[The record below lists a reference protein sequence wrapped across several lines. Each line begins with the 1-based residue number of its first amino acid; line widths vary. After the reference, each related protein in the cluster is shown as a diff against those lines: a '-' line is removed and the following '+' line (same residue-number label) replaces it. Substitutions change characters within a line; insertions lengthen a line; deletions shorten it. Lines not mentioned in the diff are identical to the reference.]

1 MKHLLRPAIWLLSQL
16 TFPRKLALVGVLF
29 LIPLALLAILLLPR
43 LNADIAFAERE
54 LIGIQA
60 IKPTKIL
67 TSQAQAQRGTAQLIL
82 NGDQNARERLA
93 DIQANAE
100 AAIAILDDFDRRH
113 GAQLNTSDSWAK
125 IKSRWGYLRDNALT
139 LPADKSFLLHND
151 FISSL
156 NDFLSKLADTSGL
169 SQDREIAPYYLGR
182 MVIDHLPELIESLG
196 QTRALSAGAAQRKS
210 LTPMERYQLSVQVGE
225 AEESEKKLIA
235 QFDKALSAFPD
246 IRNRL
251 QPSLLKATESALI
264 FIFAVQNEVL
274 LADKITASGQT
285 LYDTGTI
292 AINAAYHLC
301 ESTLPDLQGMIQERL
316 NQLTTERRLI
326 FTLTA
331 IALTLVAYLFIGFSV
346 GFLGNLT
353 ALKEAAGRVA
363 RGDFHA
369 YASIASRDEMHDIAS
384 SFNHMA
390 DSLRS
395 TVSLLRSSEE
405 KYRNIMEQAG
415 DMFLLVDLQ
424 GNLVDA
430 NRMAET
436 LLGYSREELLRMN
449 ILDLTP
455 NQEKREVAAILTRL
469 EQEGICEEEHLAL
482 CKDGRTIPVHAKCSL
497 IEHAGEKLALGIFR
511 DISAAVESRQRIEF
525 LATHDPL
532 TGLPNRSLL
541 YDRIQHAL
549 ARSEREPEPFALL
562 FIDLDNFKAV
572 NDTFGHDQGD
582 QMLLQA
588 AMRIQSCVRAAD
600 TTARLGGDEF
610 TVLIAGAD
618 RANAAATA
626 QRIVDELALPFVFED
641 QSRNAITASVGISLY
656 PQDGTDRQS
665 LMKGADEAMYRAKT
679 VGNSYRF
686 HADS

>member
-1 MKHLLRPAIWLLSQL
+1 MINHLLRPAIWLLSQL
-16 TFPRKLALVGVLF
+16 TFPRKLALIGVLF
-29 LIPLALLAILLLPR
+29 LFPLVLLAILLLPR

-67 TSQAQAQRGTAQLIL
+67 TSQVQAQRGTIQLIL
-82 NGDQNARERLA
+82 NGDQDARERLA

-100 AAIAILDDFDRRH
+100 TAIALLDDFDQRY
-113 GAQLNTSDSWAK
+113 GAWLNTSDDWAK
-125 IKSRWGYLRDNALT
+125 IKSKWGYLRDKSLS
-139 LPADKSFLLHND
+139 LPADRNFLLHTD
-151 FISSL
+151 FISGL
-156 NDFLSKLADTSGL
+156 DAFLSKLADTSGL
-169 SQDREIAPYYLGR
+169 SLDWEIAPYYVGR

-196 QTRALSAGAAQRKS
+196 QARAMSAGAAQRKS
-210 LTPMERYQLSVQVGE
+210 LTPVERYQLSVQVGE
-225 AEESEKKLIA
+225 AEESEKKLVA
-235 QFDKALSAFPD
+235 QLNKALSAFPD

-251 QPSLLKATESALI
+251 QPSLVAATHSAHI

-274 LADKITASGQT
+274 LADKITTSGQT

-292 AINAAYHLC
+292 AIDAAYRLC
-301 ESTLPDLQGMIQERL
+301 NSTMPVLQGMIQERL
-316 NQLTTERRLI
+316 NRLMTERRLI

-353 ALKEAAGRVA
+353 VLKEAAARVA

-369 YASIASRDEMHDIAS
+369 YASIASRDEMRDIAR

-395 TVSLLRSSEE
+395 TVSQLRASEG

-415 DMFLLVDLQ
+415 DMILLADLQ

-430 NRMAET
+430 NIMAET
-436 LLGYSREELLRMN
+436 LLGYSREELLQMN
-449 ILDLTP
+449 VLDLTP
-455 NQEKREVAAILTRL
+455 DHERARAKATLARL
-469 EQEGICEEEHLAL
+469 AQEGICEEEHLAL
-482 CKDGRTIPVHAKCSL
+482 CKDGRTIPVHAKCTL

-511 DISAAVESRQRIEF
+511 DISAARESLQRIEF

-562 FIDLDNFKAV
+562 FIDLDNFKAI
-572 NDTFGHDQGD
+572 NDSFGHDQGD
-582 QMLLQA
+582 QLLQQA

-618 RANAAATA
+618 RATAAATA

-641 QSRNAITASVGISLY
+641 QSRTPSPPASASASTRRMAWIAT
-656 PQDGTDRQS
+656 P
-665 LMKGADEAMYRAKT
+665 
-679 VGNSYRF
+679 
-686 HADS
+686 